1 MSGRLKPYYS
11 DALYET
17 LKANEDWLTLRFT
30 FMSKFLATTNTTTSQ
45 GFRFEQL
52 QNPHEGIGKY
62 THSLFTPNGLT
73 VLSLLGAYILM
84 GVFFGDSN
92 KKKIATSYWG
102 GAKETATAQKK
113 AILQIANPQCDS
125 AALYIGKHQE
135 KGGGATFYI
144 PDVQRGTAV
153 IGAPGSG
160 KTFSAINPMIYSAID
175 QEFPCIVYDFKYPSQ
190 AKVAAYA
197 KYKGYDVHIFA
208 PGFPE
213 SEVCNPLDFL
223 RDSSDA
229 ESSRQISTV
238 INKNF
243 RLLGNSTED
252 GFFGPSGDQLT
263 QAILML
269 AKEFGQFADVM
280 TCAAILSSEQMVKR
294 LMAASLN
301 PWVKIAFGQL
311 FSSAASE
318 KTVAGI
324 VATASIMF
332 TRFMAKNTLGC
343 FIGKTTLPL
352 EIKGK
357 QMIIFGLDRERR
369 DAVGPLMTSILHMTI
384 ARNIAKKR
392 KDPLIVALDELPS
405 IYLPDLY
412 RWLNE
417 SRSEGFCGIIGFQ
430 NMGQL
435 EKNYG
440 KDIAKA
446 ILGACSTKFIFNPGE
461 NESAQLFSNFLGDE
475 EIKYKQKSRST
486 GGGKN
491 NSTSIS
497 DQEKT
502 IKLFESAQFLKLIAG
517 KCVFI
522 NPTYANK
529 KEGSVPLLKTIKI
542 SQTLKNIEKYNQL
555 KWARIVSLLARKST
569 QKFPSGQDLALRVK
583 QVELRFPIPQNP
595 QAVSNNPGLTSKNV
609 GSMVNQD
616 QVPSDI
622 GF

>member
-1 MSGRLKPYYS
+1 
-11 DALYET
+11 
-17 LKANEDWLTLRFT
+17 
-30 FMSKFLATTNTTTSQ
+30 MSKFLATTNTTTSQ
-45 GFRFEQL
+45 RFRFEQL
-52 QNPHEGIGKY
+52 QNHNDAIGKY

-84 GVFFGDSN
+84 RVFFGDGN

-113 AILQIANPQCDS
+113 AILQIVNPQCDS
-125 AALYIGKHQE
+125 AALYIGKHQG
-135 KGGGATFYI
+135 KGDGTTFYI

-384 ARNIAKKR
+384 ARNIASKR

-461 NESAQLFSNFLGDE
+461 NESAQLFSSFLGDE

-486 GGGKN
+486 GSKN

-502 IKLFESAQFLKLIAG
+502 RKLFESAQFLKLIAG

-522 NPTYANK
+522 NPAYANK

-542 SQTLKNIEKYNQL
+542 NESLKNIDKYNQL

-569 QKFPSGQDLALRVK
+569 QKFPSGQDLALRVR
-583 QVELRFPIPQNP
+583 QVDSRFPIPQNS
-595 QAVSNNPGLTSKNV
+595 QVSNPNLTSQDV
-609 GSMVNQD
+609 DTMV
-616 QVPSDI
+616 
-622 GF
+622 F